1 MSETRVRW
9 VPTPKHLLRVGCISD
24 VTAGWTPGS
33 VLEMGAGT
41 GDVTS
46 RFVERGFSF
55 TCYDIGEESRRL
67 VAERF
72 ANEPAVTVVETLD
85 ELPEGEFDYLMAFEV
100 LEHVVDDSG
109 VLAGWVRH
117 LAPGGRALF
126 SVPAH
131 QRKFDDQDRVVGHVR
146 RYERDELADLLAGA
160 GLVDIEVINYGF
172 PLGNATRLAQKL
184 GRKVSG
190 RTVGDA
196 VDPDEQ
202 VDRSVDS
209 GIETAG
215 WMSRF
220 APILRPG
227 VFKPFTLGQRL
238 TYRRDW
244 GDGYVA
250 TGRLPS

>member
-1 MSETRVRW
+1 MSETEIRW

-24 VTAGWTPGS
+24 VTAGWKPGR

-46 RFVERGFSF
+46 RFVARGFTF

-72 ANEPAVTVVETLD
+72 ADEPAVSVVETPED
-85 ELPEGEFDYLMAFEV
+85 LPEAGFDYLMAFEV
-100 LEHVVDDSG
+100 LEHVRDDAG
-109 VLAGWVRH
+109 VLAEWIRF
-117 LAPGGRALF
+117 LAPGGRVLF

-131 QRKFDDQDRVVGHVR
+131 QRKFDDQDRAVGHVR
-146 RYERDELADLLAGA
+146 RYERADLAGLLSGV

-184 GRKVSG
+184 GRRVTG
-190 RTVGDA
+190 RTVVDA
-196 VDPDEQ
+196 MDPDEQ
-202 VDRSVDS
+202 VDRSMDS
-209 GIETAG
+209 GVETAG
-215 WMSRF
+215 WLSRL
-220 APILRPG
+220 APILRPE
-227 VFKPFTLGQRL
+227 VFKPFTVGQRL
-238 TYRRDW
+238 AYGRDW